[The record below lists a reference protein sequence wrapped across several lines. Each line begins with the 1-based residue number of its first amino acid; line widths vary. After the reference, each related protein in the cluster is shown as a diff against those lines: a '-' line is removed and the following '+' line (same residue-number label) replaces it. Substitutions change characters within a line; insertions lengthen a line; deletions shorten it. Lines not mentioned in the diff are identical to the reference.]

1 MKFSLHNSRYNN
13 FQRYFNVNTGIIY
26 ILIPSITHTYGCR
39 NEYRIPVWR
48 SYFFF
53 PNQNAYY
60 ITWWYS
66 AKHVKVVLMK
76 VDHLNLV
83 YRLLCLKSVMLGNLL
98 DISVFSRLRK
108 EIIINNVVMGL
119 FSYLTA
125 VNRQTLSSIF
135 WVHIFV
141 CYFRMLICLLKL
153 NKKGK
158 YNSDNR

>member
-1 MKFSLHNSRYNN
+1 
-13 FQRYFNVNTGIIY
+13 
-26 ILIPSITHTYGCR
+26 
-39 NEYRIPVWR
+39 
-48 SYFFF
+48 
-53 PNQNAYY
+53 
-60 ITWWYS
+60 
-66 AKHVKVVLMK
+66 MK

-135 WVHIFV
+135 
-141 CYFRMLICLLKL
+141 
-153 NKKGK
+153 
-158 YNSDNR
+158 